1 MLKLKELE
9 EIKELVKSNTI
20 KKLKDLV
27 ILLDTEYTDKNP
39 VQDAYTRMGRN
50 ESCISPTKIK
60 DTAVAK
66 SSEFEKKNMVKVWN
80 GGASTEGELTAG
92 KKGKKATEEE

>member
-39 VQDAYTRMGRN
+39 VQDAYTRMGRH
-50 ESCISPTKIK
+50 ESCVSPTKIK
-60 DTAVAK
+60 DAAVAK
-66 SSEFEKKNMVKVWN
+66 STEFEKKNMVKVFN
-80 GGASTEGELTAG
+80 EGRSTEGEQTRLL
-92 KKGKKATEEE
+92 KDSK